1 MTIPIT
7 IDSALGQNDL
17 SDQKVVSI
25 GLHHQAQSSY
35 DRWDQFIPPISPSAT
50 DNRQI
55 YLSNDSVNQTLK
67 RLIPLAE
74 DIRPTSTNSSQIAT
88 WQLVVQNQTA
98 ATLQVDPTLIPE
110 DKDLELTTP
119 VATFNLRSQPLVNL
133 GPNENQVTL
142 ILKPRI
148 PEVSSLLQN
157 YPNPFNPETWIPYGL
172 SEDAQVTIEIYN
184 TTGEIVRRLVIGH
197 KAAGLY
203 YSTDRAAY
211 WDGQNQSGEQVASGV
226 YFYRIV
232 AGQYDQTRKMVIL
245 K

>member
-1 MTIPIT
+1 M
-7 IDSALGQNDL
+7 
-17 SDQKVVSI
+17 
-25 GLHHQAQSSY
+25 
-35 DRWDQFIPPISPSAT
+35 
-50 DNRQI
+50 
-55 YLSNDSVNQTLK
+55 
-67 RLIPLAE
+67 PLAE
-74 DIRPTSTNSSQIAT
+74 DIRPAGTNSSQIIT
-88 WQLVVQNQTA
+88 WQLVVRSQTA
-98 ATLQVDPTLIPE
+98 TTLQVDPTTIPK

-119 VATFNLRSQPLVNL
+119 AATFNLRSQPLVNL

-142 ILKPRI
+142 ILKPRV
-148 PEVSSLLQN
+148 PEASSLLQN

-184 TTGEIVRRLVIGH
+184 TTGEMVQRLVIGH
-197 KAAGLY
+197 KATGLY

-211 WDGQNQSGEQVASGV
+211 WDGQNQSGEQVASGI